1 MAIKYLSNI
10 NLDNNEIKNF
20 IVDNVTAN
28 PTGLAGEGQL
38 IYRTDTNELYYHTG
52 SNTWVAISSGMVTW
66 ILTADSGSNQTI
78 NNGETAK
85 IAGETGFIT
94 TTAGATRQVAI
105 TMDDNAPGSA
115 AGSVTYPASISYN
128 KKGQITAVTASTEP
142 ITSFTISDTVTPA
155 AGTQTVEN
163 GNTIT
168 FAHNVGL
175 TSVVSATDTVTYN
188 LKLDDLPDMTQTWV
202 NTDEFIVLDGTAQK
216 RKASSEIPINLLGAP
231 AANLD
236 INTNKLINVTNPT
249 NAQDAATKAYVDAAV
264 TGLLEFKGG
273 FDGSTGKVAGTNDF
287 LDSRGTQIACAV
299 GDTYVVTVDGTFY
312 TETVAVGDTLI
323 CQTATA
329 AGAGALTDWIT
340 VQNNIG
346 IATATTTGIA
356 SFPTAGGTS
365 ITAAGA
371 VSIKT
376 QSGLTAATY
385 GDANTVGQFT
395 VDGKGIITGAAD
407 VDIAIT
413 ASQVTDFCTEVQSCV
428 GTNLNYAAN
437 VGDGSNTS
445 IAVTHNL
452 GTRDVIVQLYDN
464 TTYDTIYCDVVRTST
479 TVVTITTTNVL
490 ATNAAR
496 ILISVS

>member
-10 NLDNNEIKNF
+10 NLDNNELKSF
-20 IVDNVTAN
+20 IVDNQSSN

-66 ILTADSGSNQTI
+66 ILSADSGTNQTI
-78 NNGETAK
+78 NNGE
-85 IAGETGFIT
+85 IATINGESGFIT
-94 TTAGATRQVAI
+94 TTVGATRKVEI
-105 TMDDNAPGSA
+105 TMDDQITA
-115 AGSVTYPASISYN
+115 ATVAHPVSIQFN
-128 KKGQITAVTASTEP
+128 KKGQIIAASAGSTP

-155 AGTQTVEN
+155 AGTQTVVN

-168 FAHNVGL
+168 FAHNTGL

-188 LKLDDLPDMTQTWV
+188 LKLDDLTDLSQTWV
-202 NTDEFIVLDGTAQK
+202 GADEFIVLDGTDQK
-216 RKASSEIPINLLGAP
+216 RKASSEIPINLLGSP

-249 NAQDAATKAYVDAAV
+249 DAQDAATKAYVDAAV

-273 FDGSTGKVAGTNDF
+273 FDGSTGKVAGTTDF

-346 IATATTTGIA
+346 IATATTPGIA
-356 SFPTAGGTS
+356 SFPTAGGTTV
-365 ITAAGA
+365 TAAGA

-385 GDANTVGQFT
+385 GDANTVGTFT

-413 ASQVTDFCTEVQSCV
+413 ASQVTDFCTEVQTCV
-428 GTNLNYAAN
+428 GTNLNYA
-437 VGDGSNTS
+437 VDIGDGSTNP
-445 IAVTHNL
+445 IIVTHNL
-452 GTRDVIVQLYDN
+452 GTLDVIVQLVLKS
-464 TTYDTIYCDVVRTST
+464 TGETIYADTVRNST
-479 TVVTITTTNVL
+479 TQVTITTTTTL
-490 ATNAAR
+490 TSAEAR
-496 ILISVS
+496 ILVTAV

>member
-10 NLDNNEIKNF
+10 NLDNNELKGF
-20 IVDNVTAN
+20 IVDNQSSN

-66 ILTADSGSNQTI
+66 VLSADSGSDQTI
-78 NNGETAK
+78 NNGETAT
-85 IAGETGFIT
+85 INGESGFIT
-94 TTAGATRQVAI
+94 TTVGATRKVEI
-105 TMDDNAPGSA
+105 TMDDNAPSAA
-115 AGSVTYPASISYN
+115 AGSVAFPTSIGYN
-128 KKGQITAVTASTEP
+128 KKGQITAVTAGTQP
-142 ITSFTISDTVTPA
+142 ITSFNISD
-155 AGTQTVEN
+155 GTTSETVEN

-168 FAHNVGL
+168 FAHNTGL
-175 TSVVSATDTVTYN
+175 EATISATDTVTYS
-188 LKLDDLPDMTQTWV
+188 LQLEDLPDMTQTWV

-216 RKASSEIPINLLGAP
+216 RKQSSEIPINLLGAP

-249 NAQDAATKAYVDAAV
+249 DAQDAATKAYVDAAV

-273 FDGSTGKVAGTNDF
+273 FDGSTGKVAGTTDF

-376 QSGLTAATY
+376 QTGLTGATY

-413 ASQVTDFCTEVQSCV
+413 ASQVTDFCTEVQTCV
-428 GTNLNYAAN
+428 GTNLNYA
-437 VGDGSNTS
+437 VDIGDGSTNP
-445 IAVTHNL
+445 IIVTHNL
-452 GTRDVIVQLYDN
+452 GTLDVIVQLVLKS
-464 TTYDTIYCDVVRTST
+464 TGETIYADTVRNST
-479 TVVTITTTNVL
+479 TQVTITTTTTL
-490 ATNAAR
+490 ANAEAR
-496 ILISVS
+496 ILVTAV

>member
-10 NLDNNEIKNF
+10 NLDNNELKNF
-20 IVDNVTAN
+20 IVDNVAAN

-52 SNTWVAISSGMVTW
+52 SNTWVAISPGMVTW
-66 ILTADSGSNQTI
+66 VLSADSGSDQTI
-78 NNGETAK
+78 NDGESAS
-85 IAGETGFIT
+85 ILGEDTFIST
-94 TTAGATRQVAI
+94 TVGATRQVVI
-105 TMDDNAPGSA
+105 TMDDKITADTVA
-115 AGSVTYPASISYN
+115 FPASIVYN
-128 KKGQITAVTASTEP
+128 KKGQITGVTAGTQP
-142 ITSFTISDTVTPA
+142 VTSFIISDTVTPA
-155 AGTQTVEN
+155 AGTETVVN

-188 LKLDDLPDMTQTWV
+188 LKLDDLPSMTQAWV
-202 NTDEFIVLDGTAQK
+202 NTDEFIVLDGTDQK
-216 RKASSEIPINLLGAP
+216 RKASSGIPINLLGSP

-249 NAQDAATKAYVDAAV
+249 DAQDAATKAYVDAAV

-273 FDGSTGKVAGTNDF
+273 FDGSTGKVAGTTDF

-346 IATATTTGIA
+346 IATATTPGIA
-356 SFPTAGGTS
+356 SFPTAGGTTV
-365 ITAAGA
+365 TAAGA

-385 GDANTVGQFT
+385 GDANTVGTFT

-413 ASQVTDFCTEVQSCV
+413 ASQVTDFCTEVQTCV
-428 GTNLNYAAN
+428 GTNLNYA
-437 VGDGSNTS
+437 VDIGDGSTNP
-445 IAVTHNL
+445 IIVTHNL
-452 GTRDVIVQLYDN
+452 GTLDVIVQLVLKS
-464 TTYDTIYCDVVRTST
+464 TGETIYADTVRNST
-479 TVVTITTTNVL
+479 TQVTITTTTTL
-490 ATNAAR
+490 ATAEAR
-496 ILISVS
+496 ILVTAV

>member
-10 NLDNNEIKNF
+10 NLDNNELKNF
-20 IVDNVTAN
+20 IVDNVAAN

-52 SNTWVAISSGMVTW
+52 SNTWVAISPGMVTW
-66 ILTADSGSNQTI
+66 VLSADSGSDQTI
-78 NNGETAK
+78 NDGESAS
-85 IAGETGFIT
+85 ILGEDTFIST
-94 TTAGATRQVAI
+94 TVGATRQVVI
-105 TMDDNAPGSA
+105 TMDDKITADTVA
-115 AGSVTYPASISYN
+115 FPASIVYN
-128 KKGQITAVTASTEP
+128 KKGQITGVTAGTQP
-142 ITSFTISDTVTPA
+142 VTSFIISDTVTPA
-155 AGTQTVEN
+155 AGTETVVN

-188 LKLDDLPDMTQTWV
+188 LKLDDLPSMTQAWV
-202 NTDEFIVLDGTAQK
+202 NTDEFIVLDGTDQK
-216 RKASSEIPINLLGAP
+216 RKASSAIPINLLGSP

-249 NAQDAATKAYVDAAV
+249 DAQDAATKAYVDAAV

-273 FDGSTGKVAGTNDF
+273 FDGSTGKVAGTTDF

-329 AGAGALTDWIT
+329 AGGGALTDWIT

-346 IATATTTGIA
+346 IATATTPGIA
-356 SFPTAGGTS
+356 SFPTAGGTTV
-365 ITAAGA
+365 TAAGA

-385 GDANTVGQFT
+385 GDANTVGTFT

-413 ASQVTDFCTEVQSCV
+413 ASQVTDFCTEVQTCV
-428 GTNLNYAAN
+428 GTNLNYA
-437 VGDGSNTS
+437 VDIGDGSTNP
-445 IAVTHNL
+445 IIVTHNL
-452 GTRDVIVQLYDN
+452 GTLDVIVQLVLKS
-464 TTYDTIYCDVVRTST
+464 TGETIYADTVRNST
-479 TVVTITTTNVL
+479 TQVTITTTTTL
-490 ATNAAR
+490 ATAEAR
-496 ILISVS
+496 ILVTAV

>member
-10 NLDNNEIKNF
+10 NLDNNELKNF
-20 IVDNVTAN
+20 IVDNVAAN

-52 SNTWVAISSGMVTW
+52 SNTWVAISPGMVTW
-66 ILTADSGSNQTI
+66 VLSADSGSDQTI
-78 NNGETAK
+78 NDGESAS
-85 IAGETGFIT
+85 ILGEDTFIST
-94 TTAGATRQVAI
+94 TVGATRQVVI
-105 TMDDNAPGSA
+105 TMDDKIA
-115 AGSVTYPASISYN
+115 ADTVAFPASIVYN
-128 KKGQITAVTASTEP
+128 KKGQITGVTAGTQP
-142 ITSFTISDTVTPA
+142 VTSFIISDTVTPA
-155 AGTQTVEN
+155 AGTETVVN

-188 LKLDDLPDMTQTWV
+188 LKLDDLPSMTQAWV
-202 NTDEFIVLDGTAQK
+202 NTDEFIVLDGTDQK
-216 RKASSEIPINLLGAP
+216 RKASSGIPINLLGSP

-249 NAQDAATKAYVDAAV
+249 DAQDAATKAYVDAAV

-273 FDGSTGKVAGTNDF
+273 FDGSTGKVAGTTDF

-346 IATATTTGIA
+346 IATATTPGIA
-356 SFPTAGGTS
+356 SFPTAGGTTV
-365 ITAAGA
+365 TAAGA

-385 GDANTVGQFT
+385 GDANTVGTFT

-413 ASQVTDFCTEVQSCV
+413 ASQVTDFCTEVQTCV
-428 GTNLNYAAN
+428 GTNLNYA
-437 VGDGSNTS
+437 VDIGDGSTNP
-445 IAVTHNL
+445 IIVTHNL
-452 GTRDVIVQLYDN
+452 GTLDVIVQLVLKS
-464 TTYDTIYCDVVRTST
+464 TGETIYADTVRNST
-479 TVVTITTTNVL
+479 TQVTITTTTTL
-490 ATNAAR
+490 ATAEAR
-496 ILISVS
+496 ILVTAV

>member
-10 NLDNNEIKNF
+10 NLDNNELKGF
-20 IVDNVTAN
+20 IVDNQSSN

-66 ILTADSGSNQTI
+66 VLSADSGSDQTI
-78 NNGETAK
+78 NNGETAT
-85 IAGETGFIT
+85 INGESGFIT
-94 TTAGATRQVAI
+94 TTVGATRKVEI
-105 TMDDNAPGSA
+105 TMDDNAPSA
-115 AGSVTYPASISYN
+115 AAGTVAFPTSIGYN
-128 KKGQITAVTASTEP
+128 KKGQITAVTAGTQP
-142 ITSFTISDTVTPA
+142 VTSFNISDGTTSETV
-155 AGTQTVEN
+155 VN
-163 GNTIT
+163 GDTIT
-168 FAHNVGL
+168 FGHNTGL
-175 TSVVSATDTVTYN
+175 EATISATDTVTYS
-188 LKLDDLPDMTQTWV
+188 LQLEDLPDMTQTWV

-216 RKASSEIPINLLGAP
+216 RKQSSEIPINLLGAP

-249 NAQDAATKAYVDAAV
+249 DAQDAATKAYVDAAV

-273 FDGSTGKVAGTNDF
+273 FDGSTGKVAGTTDF

-346 IATATTTGIA
+346 IATATTTGIV
-356 SFPTAGGTS
+356 SIPTAGGLTVS
-365 ITAAGA
+365 AAGA
-371 VSIKT
+371 VSLDT
-376 QSGLTAATY
+376 QGGLTAGTY
-385 GDANTVGQFT
+385 GAAAKATVIT
-395 VDGKGIITGAAD
+395 VDDKGVITGASEPA
-407 VDIAIT
+407 IAIT

-428 GTNLNYAAN
+428 GTNLNYA
-437 VGDGSNTS
+437 VDIGDGSTNP
-445 IAVTHNL
+445 IIVTHNL
-452 GTRDVIVQLYDN
+452 GTLDVIVQLVLKS
-464 TTYDTIYCDVVRTST
+464 TGETIYADTVRNST
-479 TVVTITTTNVL
+479 TQVTITTTTTL
-490 ATNAAR
+490 ATAEAR
-496 ILISVS
+496 ILVTAV

>member
-10 NLDNNEIKNF
+10 NLDNNELKSF
-20 IVDNVTAN
+20 IVDNQSSN

-66 ILTADSGSNQTI
+66 ILSADSGTNQTI
-78 NNGETAK
+78 NNGE
-85 IAGETGFIT
+85 IATINGESGFIT
-94 TTAGATRQVAI
+94 TTVGATRKVEI
-105 TMDDNAPGSA
+105 TMDDQITA
-115 AGSVTYPASISYN
+115 ATVAHPVSIQFN
-128 KKGQITAVTASTEP
+128 KKGQIIAASAGSTP

-155 AGTQTVEN
+155 AGTQTVVN

-168 FAHNVGL
+168 FAHNTGL

-202 NTDEFIVLDGTAQK
+202 GADEFIVLDGTDQK
-216 RKASSEIPINLLGAP
+216 RKASSEIPINLLGSP

-249 NAQDAATKAYVDAAV
+249 DAQDAATKAYVDAAV

-273 FDGSTGKVAGTNDF
+273 FDGSTGKVAGTTDF

-346 IATATTTGIA
+346 IATATTPGIA
-356 SFPTAGGTS
+356 SFPTAGGTTV
-365 ITAAGA
+365 TAAGA

-385 GDANTVGQFT
+385 GDANTVGTFT

-413 ASQVTDFCTEVQSCV
+413 ASQVTDFCTEVQTCV
-428 GTNLNYAAN
+428 GTNLNYA
-437 VGDGSNTS
+437 VDIGDGSTNP
-445 IAVTHNL
+445 IIVTHNL
-452 GTRDVIVQLYDN
+452 GTLDVIVQLVLKS
-464 TTYDTIYCDVVRTST
+464 TGETIYADTVRNST
-479 TVVTITTTNVL
+479 TQVTITTTTTL
-490 ATNAAR
+490 TSAEAR
-496 ILISVS
+496 ILVTAV

>member
-10 NLDNNEIKNF
+10 NLDNNELKGF
-20 IVDNVTAN
+20 IVDNQSSN

-66 ILTADSGSNQTI
+66 VLSADSGSDQTI
-78 NNGETAK
+78 NNGETAT
-85 IAGETGFIT
+85 INGESGFIT
-94 TTAGATRQVAI
+94 TTVGATRKVEI
-105 TMDDNAPGSA
+105 TMDDNAPSAA
-115 AGSVTYPASISYN
+115 AGSVAFPTSIGYN
-128 KKGQITAVTASTEP
+128 KKGQITAVTAGTQP
-142 ITSFTISDTVTPA
+142 ITSFNISD
-155 AGTQTVEN
+155 GTTSETVEN

-168 FAHNVGL
+168 FAHNTGL
-175 TSVVSATDTVTYN
+175 EATISATDTVTYS
-188 LKLDDLPDMTQTWV
+188 LQLEDLPDMTQTWV

-216 RKASSEIPINLLGAP
+216 RKQSSEIPINLLGAP

-249 NAQDAATKAYVDAAV
+249 DAQDAATKAYVDAAV

-376 QSGLTAATY
+376 QTGLTGATY

-413 ASQVTDFCTEVQSCV
+413 ASQVTDFCTEVQTCV
-428 GTNLNYAAN
+428 GTNLNYA
-437 VGDGSNTS
+437 VDIGDGSTNP
-445 IAVTHNL
+445 IIVTHNL
-452 GTRDVIVQLYDN
+452 GTLDVIVQLVLKS
-464 TTYDTIYCDVVRTST
+464 TGETIYADTVRNST
-479 TVVTITTTNVL
+479 TQVTITTTTTL
-490 ATNAAR
+490 ANAEAR
-496 ILISVS
+496 ILVTAV

>member
-10 NLDNNEIKNF
+10 NLDNNELKGF
-20 IVDNVTAN
+20 IVDNQSSN

-66 ILTADSGSNQTI
+66 VLSADSGSDQTI
-78 NNGETAK
+78 NNGETAT
-85 IAGETGFIT
+85 INGESGFIT
-94 TTAGATRQVAI
+94 TTVGATRKVEI
-105 TMDDNAPGSA
+105 TMDDNAPSA
-115 AGSVTYPASISYN
+115 AAGTVAFPTNIGYN
-128 KKGQITAVTASTEP
+128 KKGQIISVTAGTQP
-142 ITSFTISDTVTPA
+142 VTSFTISDTVTPA

-188 LKLDDLPDMTQTWV
+188 LKLDDLPDMTQSWV
-202 NTDEFIVLDGTAQK
+202 GTDEFIVLDGTDQK
-216 RKASSEIPINLLGAP
+216 RKASSEIPINLLGSP

-249 NAQDAATKAYVDAAV
+249 DAQDAATKAYVDAAV

-273 FDGSTGKVAGTNDF
+273 FDGSTGKVAGTTDF

-371 VSIKT
+371 VSIAT
-376 QSGLTAATY
+376 QGGLTPATY

-407 VDIAIT
+407 VNIAIT
-413 ASQVTDFCTEVQSCV
+413 ASQVTDFCTEVQTCV
-428 GTNLNYAAN
+428 GTNLNYA
-437 VGDGSNTS
+437 VDIGDGSTNP
-445 IAVTHNL
+445 IIVTHNL
-452 GTRDVIVQLYDN
+452 GTLDVIVQLVLKS
-464 TTYDTIYCDVVRTST
+464 TGETIYADTVRNST
-479 TVVTITTTNVL
+479 TQVTITTTTTL
-490 ATNAAR
+490 ATAEAR
-496 ILISVS
+496 ILVTAV

>member
-10 NLDNNEIKNF
+10 NLDNNELKNF
-20 IVDNVTAN
+20 IVDNVAAN

-52 SNTWVAISSGMVTW
+52 SNTWVAISPGMVTW
-66 ILTADSGSNQTI
+66 VLSADSGSDQTI
-78 NNGETAK
+78 NDGESAS
-85 IAGETGFIT
+85 ILGEDTFIST
-94 TTAGATRQVAI
+94 TVGATRQVVI
-105 TMDDNAPGSA
+105 TMDDKIA
-115 AGSVTYPASISYN
+115 AGSVAFPASIGYN
-128 KKGQITAVTASTEP
+128 KKGQITAVTPGTQP
-142 ITSFTISDTVTPA
+142 VTSFIISDTVTPA
-155 AGTQTVEN
+155 ANTETVVN

-188 LKLDDLPDMTQTWV
+188 LKLDDLPSMTQAWV
-202 NTDEFIVLDGTAQK
+202 NTDEFIVLDGTDQK
-216 RKASSEIPINLLGAP
+216 RKASSGIPINLLGSP

-249 NAQDAATKAYVDAAV
+249 DAQDAATKAYVDAAV

-273 FDGSTGKVAGTNDF
+273 FDGSTGKVAGTTDF

-346 IATATTTGIA
+346 IATATTPGIA
-356 SFPTAGGTS
+356 SFPTAGGTTV
-365 ITAAGA
+365 TAAGA

-385 GDANTVGQFT
+385 GDANTVGTFT

-413 ASQVTDFCTEVQSCV
+413 ASQVTDFCTEVQTCV
-428 GTNLNYAAN
+428 GTNLNYA
-437 VGDGSNTS
+437 VDIGDGSTNP
-445 IAVTHNL
+445 IIVTHNL
-452 GTRDVIVQLYDN
+452 GTLDVIVQLVLKS
-464 TTYDTIYCDVVRTST
+464 TGETIYADTVRNST
-479 TVVTITTTNVL
+479 TQVTITTTTTL
-490 ATNAAR
+490 ATAEAR
-496 ILISVS
+496 ILVTAV

>member
-10 NLDNNEIKNF
+10 NLDNNELKGF
-20 IVDNVTAN
+20 IVDNQSSN

-66 ILTADSGSNQTI
+66 ILEGDSGTQTI
-78 NNGETAK
+78 GNGQSATV
-85 IAGETGFIT
+85 AGESGFIT
-94 TTAGATRQVAI
+94 TTAGATRQVTI
-105 TMDDNAPGSA
+105 TMDDNAPSA
-115 AGSVTYPASISYN
+115 AAGTVAFPTSIGYN
-128 KKGQITAVTASTEP
+128 KKGQITAVTAGTQP
-142 ITSFTISDTVTPA
+142 VTSFNISD
-155 AGTQTVEN
+155 GTTSETVEN

-168 FAHNVGL
+168 FAHNTGL
-175 TSVVSATDTVTYN
+175 EATISATDTVTYS
-188 LKLDDLPDMTQTWV
+188 LQLEDLPDMTQTWV
-202 NTDEFIVLDGTAQK
+202 NTDEFIVLDGTTQK
-216 RKASSEIPINLLGAP
+216 RKQSSEIPINLLGSP

-249 NAQDAATKAYVDAAV
+249 DAQDAATKAYVDAAV

-273 FDGSTGKVAGTNDF
+273 FDGSTGKVAGTTDF

-376 QSGLTAATY
+376 QTGLTGATY

-413 ASQVTDFCTEVQSCV
+413 ASQVTDFCTEVQTCV
-428 GTNLNYAAN
+428 GTNLNYA
-437 VGDGSNTS
+437 VDIGDGSTNP
-445 IAVTHNL
+445 IIVTHNL
-452 GTRDVIVQLYDN
+452 GTLDVIVQLVLKS
-464 TTYDTIYCDVVRTST
+464 TGETIYADTVRNST
-479 TVVTITTTNVL
+479 TQVTITTTTTL
-490 ATNAAR
+490 ATAEAR
-496 ILISVS
+496 ILVTAV